1 MKKNKQD
8 PPNKKHIYIYKQ
20 QQNDLKKQ
28 NYPTRALE
36 TKIATDMQEEEE
48 EEDNNIYK
56 IFSKTQKQ
64 HTQIEDMLQ
73 RLAGWLAGYS
83 HY

>member
-1 MKKNKQD
+1 
-8 PPNKKHIYIYKQ
+8 
-20 QQNDLKKQ
+20 
-28 NYPTRALE
+28 
-36 TKIATDMQEEEE
+36 MQEQEED
-48 EEDNNIYK
+48 EDNNNNNNNIHK

-64 HTQIEDMLQ
+64 HTQTEDMLQ

>member
-1 MKKNKQD
+1 
-8 PPNKKHIYIYKQ
+8 
-20 QQNDLKKQ
+20 
-28 NYPTRALE
+28 
-36 TKIATDMQEEEE
+36 MQEEE

-73 RLAGWLAGYS
+73 RLADDYS